1 MTNSFLLC
9 FQSNFKPVSFTSI
22 QQTSRHSSSKTG
34 QLGYPFAELISKI
47 SFFKEA
53 RKQQTKIPGC
63 LFYGNLQT
71 MIHDISEF
79 VTTIRELEY
88 HYKALLNQT
97 QRNKQVF
104 PNGQNWDFIVKY
116 RTLQSHAYGLEEWLI
131 KSSEPSFAVYMI
143 DSLEESHCIFSYSL
157 TDMKFKPFTDFK
169 AEYILNFFESVVLP
183 SLKYQ
188 QMILRLLPE
197 PHIVHY
203 QLKTPS
209 APSLPSSPVVVTK
222 QQQKQ
227 QLKN

>member
-1 MTNSFLLC
+1 MTHSFLLC
-9 FQSNFKPVSFTSI
+9 FQSNFKSIPFLAI
-22 QQTSRHSSSKTG
+22 QQTARQSSSKTG
-34 QLGYPFAELISKI
+34 QLGYPFAELLSKI

-53 RKQQTKIPGC
+53 RRQQTQIPGC

-71 MIHDISEF
+71 MIQDISEF

-131 KSSEPSFAVYMI
+131 KSSEPSLSVYMLNSY
-143 DSLEESHCIFSYSL
+143 DDELACIFSYSL

-169 AEYILNFFESVVLP
+169 AEYILNFFENIVIS

-188 QMILRLLPE
+188 QMILRLLPA

-203 QLKTPS
+203 QLKTPT
-209 APSLPSSPVVVTK
+209 APSLPASPLVAK
-222 QQQKQ
+222 QQKQ
-227 QLKN
+227 LKN